1 MHVLHKEKLNNL
13 QRHCRFFF
21 AMKIAFLNNKLFMQE
36 YNTYAQ
42 DNLNWVDNFDKLRKG
57 LFKKINSITIINF
70 FNNSIPF

>member
-1 MHVLHKEKLNNL
+1 
-13 QRHCRFFF
+13 
-21 AMKIAFLNNKLFMQE
+21 MKIGFLNNKLFMQE

-70 FNNSIPF
+70 FDNSIPF